1 MSTKT
6 ETVRERERER
16 FSTFGYL
23 KLHVTNCTT
32 RKPLF
37 HDPCELCW
45 SPLFSYWS
53 VVSGQWSVVSGHWSL
68 VTGHWPLFTV
78 PVRSLLKALLH
89 NQYGSYE
96 SCQAIHGSY
105 LFQRIG
111 NIWMV
116 MLVCIKRTITAK
128 SKVPILRF
136 IVIQKG
142 HCISLAGCGIF
153 LILQVPESFVFWVTW
168 D

>member
-1 MSTKT
+1 MTRANCAGHHCS
-6 ETVRERERER
+6 
-16 FSTFGYL
+16 
-23 KLHVTNCTT
+23 VT
-32 RKPLF
+32 
-37 HDPCELCW
+37 
-45 SPLFSYWS
+45 
-53 VVSGQWSVVSGHWSL
+53 GHWSL
-68 VTGHWPLFTV
+68 VTGHWPLFT
-78 PVRSLLKALLH
+78 VRSLLKALLH

-128 SKVPILRF
+128 SKVPLLRF

-142 HCISLAGCGIF
+142 HCISLAGCGMREKIKARYRITRPLKARCGIKYF
-153 LILQVPESFVFWVTW
+153 GRKGISSF
-168 D
+168 